1 MLLILC
7 RGVGEKGCEKVG
19 DDSLVWGGEG
29 DMKELVMIHQ
39 IQGNSLIVVSAG

>member
-7 RGVGEKGCEKVG
+7 QGVGEKGCEKVG
-19 DDSLVWGGEG
+19 DDSLLGGEG

-39 IQGNSLIVVSAG
+39 IQGISLIVV